1 MAFARLSFTVQA
13 SYMAAL
19 KRFSRVLLVYR
30 SIGDSDRSFVA
41 RLHVSLSLSL
51 FVCLQ
56 QQGRGGESDNHRR
69 ASERAELG
77 PVSSH
82 GIETGDRFRGTVL
95 RSVFIQFSIRAPWV
109 RMEDPLKDCTGSAY
123 FPP

>member
-51 FVCLQ
+51 SSCACSSKEEGV
-56 QQGRGGESDNHRR
+56 RVITIAER
-69 ASERAELG
+69 ASVQSWGQFL
-77 PVSSH
+77 V
-82 GIETGDRFRGTVL
+82 TGLKLEIDFGVPFCVACLSNFRSGL
-95 RSVFIQFSIRAPWV
+95 PGCGWRIR
-109 RMEDPLKDCTGSAY
+109 
-123 FPP
+123 